1 MYDIIIIGAG
11 PAGLTAAIYALRA
24 NKKIKIFEK
33 ETIGGHITSSPMVSN
48 YPGFKN
54 VPGLKIA
61 DSLYD
66 QIEDLGGEIE
76 FESVEKIENGD
87 VKKVITDYGTYE
99 TKSVIIATGTNYR
112 MLGLENEEKF
122 IGNGISFCVTCD
134 GAFYKDKEV
143 GVVGGSNS
151 AIVEAL
157 ELSKICKKVYMFVR
171 KDMLT
176 GEKIDIDKIEK
187 SNNIEIYYNSQI
199 TKIIGDEELKEV
211 EYTKD
216 SNLNN
221 LKLDGLFLAIGQLPN
236 INIID
241 NVDKDNKGY
250 VLSNEECTTNL
261 DGIFVAGDVKSK
273 KIRQLT
279 TATSD
284 GTIAAI
290 SAIEY
295 LENWK

>member
-54 VPGLKIA
+54 VPGIKIA
-61 DSLYD
+61 DSLYE
-66 QIEDLGGEIE
+66 QIEDLNGEIE
-76 FESVEKIENGD
+76 FESVEKIENGK

-99 TKSVIIATGTNYR
+99 AKSIIIATGTTYR
-112 MLGLENEEKF
+112 MLGLPREEEL

-134 GAFYKDKEV
+134 GAFYKDKVV

-157 ELSKICKKVYMFVR
+157 ELAKICKHVYMFVR
-171 KDMLT
+171 KDKLN
-176 GEKIDIDKIEK
+176 GEKIDVEK
-187 SNNIEIYYNSQI
+187 LNNSSNITILFNSNI
-199 TKIIGDEELKEV
+199 TKLIGDEELKQV
-211 EYTKD
+211 EYKQND
-216 SNLNN
+216 DI
-221 LKLDGLFLAIGQLPN
+221 KYLDIEGLFLAIGQLPN

-241 NVDKDNKGY
+241 DVDKDSKGY
-250 VLSNEECTTNL
+250 VSSNEECTTNL
-261 DGIFVAGDVKSK
+261 EGIFVAGDVKSK
-273 KIRQLT
+273 KVRQLT

-290 SAIEY
+290 NAIEY